1 MMVSNSSLRYLIH
14 FCFKFGDDFK
24 SFCIE
29 FYVKAVIVDL
39 NYLEKQKWD
48 PKTGGVKSDEIG
60 LAAVFSKLAEL
71 VHVDIRI
78 CKEMSLAAFSLHPTQ
93 ERFDKLVELAVADQA
108 VKGKSPSPISNDP
121 CPLITKDVKVP
132 TEMDEIELESTST
145 QEEENKSP
153 YTDLAAA
160 ALGLSEGIIQ
170 ELGVIVD
177 GVRWEVLTWN
187 IGWKQLEPLCRRYM
201 NDKETMRS
209 VTNELNFLKIDY
221 SQFKDM
227 PRPARG
233 VYWGIEK
240 GYENCLEPAVAVP
253 KRKSPSLKTDPRR
266 SKSKKSSSR
275 KKGSRNSP
283 SDVRSKGSEELKR
296 KTWMRR
302 TTLALKSSSESE
314 KSIDL
319 NNSKTSSEVVPDGVK
334 RSARIQASKVR
345 LNNFPCH
352 LVFLNSQCCKYLV
365 VFSLANQH

>member
-1 MMVSNSSLRYLIH
+1 MVSNSSLRYLIH
-14 FCFKFGDDFK
+14 FGFKFGDDFK

-71 VHVDIRI
+71 VHVDIRVW
-78 CKEMSLAAFSLHPTQ
+78 KEMALAAFSLHPNQ

-108 VKGKSPSPISNDP
+108 LKGKSPSPISNDP

-132 TEMDEIELESTST
+132 TEMDEIELESTSS

-160 ALGLSEGIIQ
+160 TLGLSEGIIQ

-187 IGWKQLEPLCRRYM
+187 IVWKQLDPLCRRYM

-227 PRPARG
+227 PRPARRD

-253 KRKSPSLKTDPRR
+253 KRKSPSLKADPRR

-283 SDVRSKGSEELKR
+283 LDVRCKGSEG
-296 KTWMRR
+296 
-302 TTLALKSSSESE
+302 AE
-314 KSIDL
+314 KEDFDETDYSCTQIF
-319 NNSKTSSEVVPDGVK
+319 V
-334 RSARIQASKVR
+334 RIGKKHGFEQ
-345 LNNFPCH
+345 FQDE
-352 LVFLNSQCCKYLV
+352 F
-365 VFSLANQH
+365 